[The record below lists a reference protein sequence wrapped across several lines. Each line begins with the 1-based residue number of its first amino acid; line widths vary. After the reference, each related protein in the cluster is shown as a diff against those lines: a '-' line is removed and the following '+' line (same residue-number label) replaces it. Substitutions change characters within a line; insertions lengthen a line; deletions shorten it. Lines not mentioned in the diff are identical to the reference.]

1 MIGAIIG
8 DIVGS
13 RFEFHP
19 IKTKQ
24 FDLFQE
30 GSERKT
36 LANYINCSRF
46 TDDTVMTLAVCKTL
60 IDCKGNYID
69 LEAKLI
75 QNMKQFGKSY
85 PYVGYGCRFNKWL
98 LSHDSKPYNSFGNGS
113 AMRISSIP
121 YFAKSLEDLKILSFQ
136 VSKVTHNHPEGI
148 KGAEATAVA
157 IWLAKNGATKYEIRK
172 YIESNYYKLNFDYN
186 ELVKNYNFNETCQGS
201 VPQSI
206 FGFLISTSYE
216 DTLRTVVSMGGDS
229 DTMCAIAGAIAEAY
243 YGDIPENIKQ
253 KAKLFLDDEMLSI
266 INEFVKFKN
275 LKENV

>member
-75 QNMKQFGKSY
+75 QNMKQFGKVIHMLDMD
-85 PYVGYGCRFNKWL
+85 VG
-98 LSHDSKPYNSFGNGS
+98 
-113 AMRISSIP
+113 
-121 YFAKSLEDLKILSFQ
+121 
-136 VSKVTHNHPEGI
+136 
-148 KGAEATAVA
+148 
-157 IWLAKNGATKYEIRK
+157 
-172 YIESNYYKLNFDYN
+172 
-186 ELVKNYNFNETCQGS
+186 
-201 VPQSI
+201 
-206 FGFLISTSYE
+206 LISGFYHMIQNRITR
-216 DTLRTVVSMGGDS
+216 L
-229 DTMCAIAGAIAEAY
+229 
-243 YGDIPENIKQ
+243 
-253 KAKLFLDDEMLSI
+253 EM
-266 INEFVKFKN
+266 
-275 LKENV
+275 